1 MNKIAIT
8 ILSMCALA
16 SMSAQSKID
25 LLGQAQLRQHR
36 TEQRMK
42 NAGDQL
48 NQLSQVEKLADEVV
62 VFVALEDGASASD
75 LVEDGV
81 EVLDSRGGL
90 ALVRVPIDQVERF
103 SQNTLIKKVEFGKKV
118 LPKMDVARG
127 FSGVDMAHEGVGLEQ
142 SYAGAG
148 VVTGVFDT
156 GLDPNHLAFKNAE
169 QTESRVRRV
178 WRYKGQNGL
187 LSTYDTPQEISNFS
201 TDNTASTHGT
211 HVAGIMSGGYSGNM
225 FYGVAP
231 EADIVIGCGD
241 LYDANIILGTTRMID
256 YAIEEGKPI
265 VVNLSLGVNT
275 GPHDGT
281 DYFSRYIDEL
291 GKEAVICVS
300 SGNEGTLPIALHHKF
315 GRNSDQVKTFVSRIS
330 DDGLYYGTIDC
341 WSADNSVV
349 KLTPIIYD
357 LVEDKIVYQMPPCE
371 KSTGGEWQYLSSAD
385 YFEEGDFT
393 DQAFDQAFQGFM
405 GYASTV
411 VSDNKRY
418 EVALYLYMNE
428 TADNKGR
435 YVPAMIFEGNEGQQ
449 IYGYSD
455 GSYVQF
461 TDNDREGWYA
471 GTTNGTISNMACG
484 HNVIV
489 VGSCDSRNSYKTKDG
504 YTASYDGVNIV
515 VGNASEFTSYGELL
529 DGRKLPHILAPGCVV
544 VSSYSSP
551 YMKSALAAGTER
563 EEYAAAKVSLDG
575 TDYYWGPMVGTSMA
589 SPFMAG
595 TVALWLQANNELT
608 VHDVLDIAS
617 ETATKAESTIDPKQS
632 GAGRVSVFNGL
643 KKVLNDATGI
653 GEIVANPSEKFLLQP
668 VGEKS
673 FEVFVAGEN
682 GFDVLV
688 CDMSGRVV
696 KQQNATSNSCVVDMS
711 GLVQGIYVLSVQ
723 CGNSHHT
730 SRIVLK

>member
-1 MNKIAIT
+1 MKKIVIT
-8 ILSMCALA
+8 VLSMCALVT
-16 SMSAQSKID
+16 MSAQSKID
-25 LLGQAQLRQHR
+25 LMGQAQLRQHR
-36 TEQRMK
+36 MEQRVK
-42 NAGDQL
+42 NTGEL
-48 NQLSQVEKLADEVV
+48 NSLSRVESLADEVV
-62 VFVALEDGASASD
+62 VFVALEEGASASD
-75 LVEDGV
+75 LVGDGV
-81 EVLDSRGGL
+81 EVLDSRGDL

-103 SQNTLIKKVEFGKKV
+103 SQNVLVKKIEFGKKV

-142 SYAGAG
+142 TYTGAG
-148 VVTGVFDT
+148 VVAGVFDT

-169 QTESRVRRV
+169 QTESRVQRV
-178 WRYKGQNGL
+178 WRYKGQSGL
-187 LSTYDTPQEISNFS
+187 LSIYDTPQKIANFS
-201 TDNTASTHGT
+201 TDNSASSHGT
-211 HVAGIMSGGYSGNM
+211 HVAGIMAGGYLGNEL
-225 FYGVAP
+225 YGVAP
-231 EADIVIGCGD
+231 DADIVIGCGD

-256 YAIEEGKPI
+256 YAIAEGKPI

-291 GKEAVICVS
+291 GKDAVICVS
-300 SGNEGTLPIALHHKF
+300 SGNEGTQPIALHHKF
-315 GRNSDQVKTFVSRIS
+315 ENNSEQVKTFVSRIS
-330 DDGLYYGTIDC
+330 GSGIYYGTIDC

-349 KLTPIIYD
+349 KLSPAIYD
-357 LVEDKIVYQMPPCE
+357 LVEDKIVYQMPVCD
-371 KSTGGEWQYLSSAD
+371 KSTGGEWQYLSSAE
-385 YFEEGDFT
+385 YFEEGDFS

-418 EVALYLYMNE
+418 EVAFYLYMAE
-428 TADNKGR
+428 TADNNGR

-461 TDNDREGWYA
+461 ANNNREGWYA
-471 GTTNGTISNMACG
+471 GTTNGSISDMACG

-489 VGSCDSRNSYKTKDG
+489 VGSCDSRKSYKTKDG
-504 YTASYDGVNIV
+504 YTASYNGVNIV

-544 VSSYSSP
+544 LSSYSSP

-563 EEYAAAKVSLDG
+563 EEYAAAKVSQDG
-575 TDYYWGPMVGTSMA
+575 VDYYWGPMVGSSMA

-595 TVALWLQANNELT
+595 TAALWLQANSELT
-608 VHDVLDIAS
+608 VHDILDIAT
-617 ETATKAESTIDPKQS
+617 ETATKAESSINPIQC

-653 GEIVANPSEKFLLQP
+653 GEIVTNPSEKLLLQP
-668 VGEKS
+668 LGEKV

-682 GFDVLV
+682 GFAVSI

-696 KQQNATSNSCVVDMS
+696 KQQNSASNSCVIDMN
-711 GLVQGIYVLSVQ
+711 GFGKGIYVLLVQ

-730 SRIVLK
+730 SRIVVK